1 MRAVLLAFILATW
14 TFQADAQVVVQA
26 IHTALQPQIGRDAD
40 GFKVCGIRAVILD
53 KKPMV
58 VDAYDF
64 SINIRADMFAG
75 LIKAGKSTTLLTDFN
90 RGTSSSKVVLPA
102 PTSVWIVGELD
113 GKPLLPTKIIPAET
127 PGFILAGADL
137 VQTWK
142 VILAMMQGERMQ
154 FAVRYKDQDVDTV
167 VSFSGSLKD
176 EELKPLFACL
186 EGLQARMQNEASRTA
201 TQ

>member
-1 MRAVLLAFILATW
+1 MRAILLAFILATW

-26 IHTALQPQIGRDAD
+26 IHTALQPQIGRDAN
-40 GFKVCGIRAVILD
+40 GFKVCGIRAVVLD

-64 SINIRADMFAG
+64 SINIRADIFAG

-90 RGTSSSKVVLPA
+90 RGKTSSKVVLPA
-102 PTSVWIVGELD
+102 PTSVWIAGELD
-113 GKPLLPTKIIPAET
+113 GKPLLPTEIIPAET
-127 PGFILAGADL
+127 PGFILAGAEL

-186 EGLQARMQNEASRTA
+186 EGLQSRMQN
-201 TQ
+201 